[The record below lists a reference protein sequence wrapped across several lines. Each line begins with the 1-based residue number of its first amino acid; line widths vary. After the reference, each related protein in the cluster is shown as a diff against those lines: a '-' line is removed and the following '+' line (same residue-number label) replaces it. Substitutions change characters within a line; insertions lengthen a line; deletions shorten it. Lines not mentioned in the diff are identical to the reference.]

1 MGCGCFSP
9 VLFFCWHGVFV
20 ISLILPTGFAGIDFP
35 TCAPLARVER
45 CWSEDYSWEFC
56 CDRKRFPEG
65 GNQNC
70 WKGDLGVSYA
80 ECCVHWPGDGNDEG
94 IARYEDRL
102 LWGLLDGTVLTINQ
116 AFLSWSWWLSGHQP
130 IGPNPQWVSG
140 FLWPGGA
147 ALARWADCAGPGFW
161 SGRRVLEVAAGVGLP
176 AGIASVHGA
185 NATRTDIWPTR
196 LLRRHSVL
204 ANGSR
209 GEVRT
214 RKLDMSSLA
223 DLTRL
228 RNELGTFDIII
239 GTMFGNSELAKQEQS
254 HESSRAMAQRLLF
267 LLTRCRN
274 AMVLAPNFDAV
285 RRLTAPGSDDLGLSL
300 HSLHQLTPT
309 IELAVLKH
317 SDALHLPEC

>member
-1 MGCGCFSP
+1 M
-9 VLFFCWHGVFV
+9 
-20 ISLILPTGFAGIDFP
+20 SLILPTGFAGIDFP
-35 TCAPLARVER
+35 TCAPLARTTH
-45 CWSEDYSWEFC
+45 
-56 CDRKRFPEG
+56 
-65 GNQNC
+65 GNFAVTA
-70 WKGDLGVSYA
+70 KDFLRGDLGVSYA

-102 LWGLLDGTVLTINQ
+102 LWGLLDGTV
-116 AFLSWSWWLSGHQP
+116 
-130 IGPNPQWVSG
+130 
-140 FLWPGGA
+140 
-147 ALARWADCAGPGFW
+147 
-161 SGRRVLEVAAGVGLP
+161 AAGRVEKSSVGLP